1 MYGIV
6 NKAIKELVTN
16 NFGED
21 TWNKV
26 RKRSGISI
34 DYFISNQ
41 SYDDDVT
48 FQLARSVSEECGM
61 SLRDVMI
68 AFGEFWINH
77 TGKEKY
83 GSLMEA
89 GGSTLREFLINLPNF
104 HNRVI
109 LIYPN
114 LTPPEFRVSDSE
126 EKSLHLHYYSKREG
140 LKDFVYGLLQG
151 LGKFFNTPVQIE
163 AIASREDGNDHEI
176 FKVSWQ

>member
-6 NKAIKELVTN
+6 NKGIKELVTIK
-16 NFGED
+16 FGED

-26 RKRSGISI
+26 SKRSGIAI

-41 SYDDDVT
+41 SYDDAIT
-48 FQLARSVSEECGM
+48 YQLARSVSEECGI
-61 SLRDVMI
+61 SISDVLI
-68 AFGEFWINH
+68 AFGEFWITN

-89 GGSTLREFLINLPNF
+89 GGSNLREFLVNLPNF

-114 LTPPEFRVSDSE
+114 LTPPEFRVSDLE
-126 EKSLHLHYYSKREG
+126 EKSLHLHYHSKREG
-140 LKDFVYGLLQG
+140 LKDFVYGLLLG
-151 LGKFFNTPVQIE
+151 LGKFFNTPVKIDP
-163 AIASREDGNDHEI
+163 IASREEGYDHEI